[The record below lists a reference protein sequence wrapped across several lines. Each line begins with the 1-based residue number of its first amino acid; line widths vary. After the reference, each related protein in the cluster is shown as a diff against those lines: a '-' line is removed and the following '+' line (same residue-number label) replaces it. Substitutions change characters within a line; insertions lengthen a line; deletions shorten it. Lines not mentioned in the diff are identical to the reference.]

1 MLFQLQQNKCIKIEL
16 FYKTIPIFQL
26 ASPNQYL
33 STGVEI
39 VVAPVT
45 ANPAQGAP
53 HSTRSTGTPWGK
65 DL

>member
-1 MLFQLQQNKCIKIEL
+1 MLFQLQQYKCIKIEL
-16 FYKTIPIFQL
+16 FYKTISIFQL

-39 VVAPVT
+39 VVALVT

-53 HSTRSTGTPWGK
+53 ADTMS
-65 DL
+65 

>member
-1 MLFQLQQNKCIKIEL
+1 MLFQLQENKCIKNEL
-16 FYKTIPIFQL
+16 FYKTISIFQL

-39 VVAPVT
+39 VALVT

-53 HSTRSTGTPWGK
+53 AHTMS
-65 DL
+65 

>member
-26 ASPNQYL
+26 ASPNQCL

-53 HSTRSTGTPWGK
+53 ARAMS
-65 DL
+65 